1 LLQYHP
7 MSSAP
12 YLYIW
17 QCEDWPNWR
26 YDKNALEALVAAVQ
40 YEQKRLFDRLASEGV
55 LLREQVNLAAL
66 SEDVLKT
73 SEIEGERLNPASVR
87 SSIARRLGLDIG
99 ALAPVDRHVEGVVE
113 MMLDATGNCHA
124 PVTEERLFGWHAA
137 LFPTGWSGLSR
148 IKVGGFRDDA
158 AGAMQVVSGPVGKQK
173 VHFQAPPAHRLPIEM
188 VRFLEWV
195 NTSSTEPPL
204 IKAAIGHLWFVTVHP
219 FEDGNGRIA
228 RAIGDLLLS
237 RVDGV
242 NQRCYSVSAQIQ
254 QQHQAYYRILEQSQ
268 KGSMDVTAWL
278 VWFIKTLEAALQQ
291 ANGTLDD
298 VLRKAR
304 FWQRFL
310 PDVFNERQIKVLNR
324 LLDGFEGKLTRRKWS
339 SLAKCGIET
348 AQSDIDDLLNRH
360 VLVEETTNSR
370 RGMNYKLISD

>member
-7 MSSAP
+7 MSNDHYS
-12 YLYIW
+12 YIW
-17 QCEDWPNWR
+17 QREDWPNWR

-40 YEQKRLFDRLASEGV
+40 CGQKRLFDRLSSEGV
-55 LLREQVNLAAL
+55 LLHEQVNLAAL

-137 LFPTGWSGLSR
+137 LFSTGWSGLSR

-158 AGAMQVVSGPVGKQK
+158 AGVMQVVSGPVGRQK
-173 VHFQAPPAHRLPIEM
+173 VHFQAPPSDRLPFEM
-188 VRFLEWV
+188 ARFLEWV
-195 NTSSTEPPL
+195 NTSVAEPPL
-204 IKAAIGHLWFVTVHP
+204 IKAGIGHLWFVTVHP

-237 RVDGV
+237 RADGV
-242 NQRCYSVSAQIQ
+242 SQRCYSVSAQIQ
-254 QQHQAYYRILEQSQ
+254 QQRQTYYRILEQSQ

-278 VWFIKTLEAALQQ
+278 AWFLKTLEAAIQQ
-291 ANGTLDD
+291 ANSMLDD
-298 VLRKAR
+298 VLRKNR

-310 PDVFNERQIKVLNR
+310 PNSFNERQIKVLNR
-324 LLDGFEGKLTRRKWS
+324 LLDGFEGKLTCRKWS
-339 SLAKCGIET
+339 SLAKCSTET
-348 AQSDIDDLLNRH
+348 AQRDIDDLLNCN
-360 VLVEETTNSR
+360 VLVEKTSNSR
-370 RGMNYKLISD
+370 QGISYKLISY

>member
-7 MSSAP
+7 MSNVP
-12 YLYIW
+12 YVYIW
-17 QCEDWPNWR
+17 QHEDWPNWR

-40 YEQKRLFDRLASEGV
+40 CEQKCLFDRLSSEGV

-113 MMLDATGNCHA
+113 MMLDATANCHA

-158 AGAMQVVSGPVGKQK
+158 TGSMQVVSGPVGRQK
-173 VHFQAPPAHRLPIEM
+173 VHFQAPPSGRLAIEM
-188 VRFLEWV
+188 AQFLEWV
-195 NTSSTEPPL
+195 NTSSTEQPL

-237 RVDGV
+237 RADGV
-242 NQRCYSVSAQIQ
+242 SQRCYSVSAQIQ
-254 QQHQAYYRILEQSQ
+254 QQRQAYYRILEQSQ

-278 VWFIKTLEAALQQ
+278 VWFLKTLEAALQQ
-291 ANGTLDD
+291 ANSTLDD
-298 VLRKAR
+298 VLRKSR

-310 PDVFNERQIKVLNR
+310 PNVFNERQIKVLNR
-324 LLDGFEGKLTRRKWS
+324 LLDGFEGKLTCRKWS
-339 SLAKCGIET
+339 NLAKCAVDI
-348 AQSDIDDLLNRH
+348 ARQDIDELLKCGALR
-360 VLVEETTNSR
+360 EQA
-370 RGMNYKLISD
+370 RGGRVMSYEIIID